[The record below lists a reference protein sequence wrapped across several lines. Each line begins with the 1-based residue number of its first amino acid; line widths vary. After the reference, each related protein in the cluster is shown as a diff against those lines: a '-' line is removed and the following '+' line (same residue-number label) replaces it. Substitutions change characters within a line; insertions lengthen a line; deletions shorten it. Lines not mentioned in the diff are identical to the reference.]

1 MRKVIVFFCVVVGL
15 MICSTCFSL
24 GQELEKSTGVTIYIP
39 DKSYKGYTL
48 YNSRPQEEAV
58 LIDMNGNILHRWS
71 YPQGFRWEN
80 SELLPN
86 GNIIVLIPNDYRK
99 RIGGMLFELDWDSNL
114 VWTMNI
120 AVHHD
125 FEKLENGNFL
135 VICRERVINDVVGSY
150 ILESDRLIEIT
161 PKEKVVWEWHTDQH
175 ALELKN
181 FVDVDFPIPI
191 RVKEKLFPRPL
202 NDWAHTNSVEV
213 LRNNPSAQ
221 KDSRFKKGNILFS
234 PRNINTIGVIDRETE
249 EIVWAWGPGEL
260 EKQHNPTMLDNGNI
274 LIYDNGIKEKRGYTR
289 IIELDPLTEKIVW
302 EYKAAPPESFFSPI
316 MGGCQRLPNGNT
328 FIVDSTGGRLF
339 EVTPAGD
346 IVWEYL
352 NPDLLPNGTRMR
364 IYRSLRY
371 SQKFVEKIISSK

>member
-1 MRKVIVFFCVVVGL
+1 MRKVIVFFCIVVGL
-15 MICSTCFSL
+15 MICSICFSL
-24 GQELEKSTGVTIYIP
+24 GQELVKRADVTIYIP

-48 YNSRPQEEAV
+48 YNSRPREEAV
-58 LIDMNGNILHRWS
+58 LIDMNGNIIHRWS
-71 YPQGFRWEN
+71 YPQGFQWEN

-114 VWTMNI
+114 VWKMNI

-135 VICRERVINDVVGSY
+135 VICHERVINNAVGSY
-150 ILESDRLIEIT
+150 ILESDCLIEIT

-213 LRNNPSAQ
+213 LRDNPSAK

-234 PRNINTIGVIDRETE
+234 PRNTNTIGVIDRETGK
-249 EIVWAWGPGEL
+249 IVWAWGPGEL
-260 EKQHNPTMLDNGNI
+260 EKQHNPTMLNNGNI

-289 IIELDPLTEKIVW
+289 IIELNPLTEKIVW
-302 EYKAAPPESFFSPI
+302 EYKAAPPKSFFSPI

-339 EVTPAGD
+339 EVTPAGE

-371 SQKFVEKIISSK
+371 SQKFVEQILSSK

>member
-15 MICSTCFSL
+15 MICSTYFSL
-24 GQELEKSTGVTIYIP
+24 GQELEKSTGVTIYEP

-58 LIDMNGNILHRWS
+58 LIDMNGNIVHRWS
-71 YPQGFRWEN
+71 YPQGFQWEN

-114 VWTMNI
+114 VWKMNI

-135 VICRERVINDVVGSY
+135 VICREHVVNDSVGSY
-150 ILESDRLIEIT
+150 ILESDCLIEIT

-181 FVDVDFPIPI
+181 FVDVEFPIPI
-191 RVKEKLFPRPL
+191 RIKEKLFPRPL

-213 LRNNPSAQ
+213 LKDNPSAK

-234 PRNINTIGVIDRETE
+234 PRNTNTIGVIDRETE
-249 EIVWAWGPGEL
+249 EIVWAWGTSEL

-289 IIELDPLTEKIVW
+289 IIELNPLTEKIVW
-302 EYKAAPPESFFSPI
+302 EYKAAPHESFFSPI

-339 EVTPAGD
+339 EVTPVGD

-371 SQKFVEKIISSK
+371 SQKFVEKILSSK